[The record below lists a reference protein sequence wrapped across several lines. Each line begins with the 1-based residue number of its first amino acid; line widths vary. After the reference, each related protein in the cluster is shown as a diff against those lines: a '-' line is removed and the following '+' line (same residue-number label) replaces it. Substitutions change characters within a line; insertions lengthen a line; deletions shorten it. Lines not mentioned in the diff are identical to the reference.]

1 MKRRCCLALA
11 YVLACEDTQPKPP
24 GPAPRVPSSFAVA
37 PPSAPP
43 TSTAADLDPTPVPV
57 AEERRLRQRKVGKA
71 LVIDSEGKWDKSC
84 LIHRSCKVTPHAIAP
99 CDGKQNAE
107 PWSSLPGR
115 AEHFTD
121 PNVSIKGRLAMAD
134 GAFSTAVACD
144 PGQCCNGR
152 SADLRL
158 AGPPYDLELIGLG
171 CGGDESRLCCGLAAD
186 QLVIASG
193 RLIYTMGRLRLDSP
207 ELCLVV
213 E

>member
-1 MKRRCCLALA
+1 
-11 YVLACEDTQPKPP
+11 
-24 GPAPRVPSSFAVA
+24 
-37 PPSAPP
+37 
-43 TSTAADLDPTPVPV
+43 VPV
-57 AEERRLRQRKVGKA
+57 AEENRLRQRRVGKA

-84 LIHRSCKVTPHAIAP
+84 LIHRSCKVTPRALAP
-99 CDGKQNAE
+99 CDSKQNAE

-121 PNVSIKGRLAMAD
+121 PNVSIKGRLVMAA
-134 GAFSTAVACD
+134 GAFSTAVACG

-193 RLIYTMGRLRLDSP
+193 RLSYSMGRLRLDSF
-207 ELCLVV
+207 ELCRVV
-213 E
+213 ERDAPL